1 MNIYSTACVPNPVLL
16 WGTQFIRHRQGRL
29 TGFKAFLIYT
39 LMTAQ
44 SLQMTLMS
52 DVDVV

>member
-16 WGTQFIRHRQGRL
+16 WGTQFIRHRQARL
-29 TGFKAFLIYT
+29 TGCKASLIYT
-39 LMTAQ
+39 LMAAQ

-52 DVDVV
+52 DVDVA